1 MIDDLVRDPA
11 GAVQMLLLM
20 VPGLLL
26 AVTVH
31 EVAHGW
37 VADRLGD
44 PTARLA
50 GRLTLNPLPHIDPL
64 GALAFVLAGF
74 GWARP
79 VPVDARNLRRPVR
92 DMACVAVAG
101 PLSNFA
107 LAFVGLVL
115 LVLTSRLV
123 ESPFVARPVA
133 GMLRYVYTFNL
144 GLAIFNLI
152 PLPPLDGGHFLPYFF
167 PRRSLAA
174 PGAAGAVRPAHPPAA
189 RLLRRHPLHRRAP
202 LRPGQRP
209 LPHGAARAPLGRRRP
224 PPGAVGPG
232 KHERARISR
241 SGPFVVKAPATTYS
255 PAPLPAQY
263 HRPWRA

>member
-1 MIDDLVRDPA
+1 MIDSLFRDPV
-11 GAVQMLLLM
+11 GAIQLLLLM
-20 VPGLLL
+20 IPGLLL

-79 VPVDARNLRRPVR
+79 VPVDARNLRRPIR
-92 DMACVAVAG
+92 DMAWVAAAG
-101 PLSNFA
+101 PLSNFVT
-107 LAFVGLVL
+107 AFLGLVL
-115 LVLTSRLV
+115 LVLVSQFV
-123 ESPFVARPVA
+123 SSPFIARPVT
-133 GMLRYVYTFNL
+133 GMLRFVYTFNL

-167 PRRSLAA
+167 PRRSWPLLMRLQQYGPLILLLLVFSGATRYIVGPLFELANALYLAA
-174 PGAAGAVRPAHPPAA
+174 
-189 RLLRRHPLHRRAP
+189 LRAL
-202 LRPGQRP
+202 
-209 LPHGAARAPLGRRRP
+209 
-224 PPGAVGPG
+224 
-232 KHERARISR
+232 
-241 SGPFVVKAPATTYS
+241 F
-255 PAPLPAQY
+255 
-263 HRPWRA
+263 

>member
-1 MIDDLVRDPA
+1 MIDDFLRDPA
-11 GAVQMLLLM
+11 GAVQVLLLM
-20 VPGLLL
+20 IPGLLL

-79 VPVDARNLRRPVR
+79 VPVSARNLRRPVR
-92 DMACVAVAG
+92 DMAWVAAAG
-101 PLSNFA
+101 PLSNF
-107 LAFVGLVL
+107 LVAFLGLVL
-115 LVLTSRLV
+115 LVLTSRVLDA
-123 ESPFVARPVA
+123 PFVARPVA
-133 GMLRYVYTFNL
+133 GMLRFVYTFNL

-167 PRRSLAA
+167 PRSW
-174 PGAAGAVRPAHPPAA
+174 
-189 RLLRRHPLHRRAP
+189 PL
-202 LRPGQRP
+202 
-209 LPHGAARAPLGRRRP
+209 LGRLEQYGP
-224 PPGAVGPG
+224 LILLLLVFSGATRYIVGPLFG
-232 KHERARISR
+232 LVNALYLT
-241 SGPFVVKAPATTYS
+241 VVAAI
-255 PAPLPAQY
+255 L
-263 HRPWRA
+263 